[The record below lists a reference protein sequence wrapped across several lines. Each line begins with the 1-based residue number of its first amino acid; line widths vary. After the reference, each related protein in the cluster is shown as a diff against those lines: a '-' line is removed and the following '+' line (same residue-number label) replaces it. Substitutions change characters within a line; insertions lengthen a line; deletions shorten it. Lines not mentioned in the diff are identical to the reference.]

1 MTTKNISI
9 TDEAYESLKREKRGG
24 ESFTEVILR
33 LAHTRG
39 SLSDCFGIWKM
50 TDHEEAAIN
59 LELSK
64 GWQAM
69 RERLTDE
76 VP

>member
-1 MTTKNISI
+1 MATKNISI
-9 TDEAYESLKREKRGG
+9 TDEAYESLKREKRGS

-39 SLSDCFGIWKM
+39 SLSECFGTWKL
-50 TDHEEAAIN
+50 TNQEEATIIM
-59 LELSK
+59 ELSK

-69 RERLTDE
+69 KGRLRNE